1 MASDNAKTAL
11 LCAYTLACAKQ
22 YAKAEGLI
30 LSDTELAKTPEAM
43 DLLARIRVEQGDIA
57 EARRLWQEI
66 QSLHP
71 EHRPSHL
78 ALRNLDKPPRK
89 QRSRT
94 WAIIGGVVVLLIG
107 FLLGAFFMHREPDRI
122 VTFDWPNLPNMQA
135 LRQLEQYR
143 GQVVR
148 ITLGSEYL
156 SDPKRSAHR
165 AVLTDMVSQALG
177 VKPECVFLAQAPE
190 GLPAGAIRVELY
202 RR

>member
-43 DLLARIRVEQGDIA
+43 DLLARIRVEQGDLA

-71 EHRPSHL
+71 EHRPSQL
-78 ALRNLDKPPRK
+78 ALRNLDKPPR
-89 QRSRT
+89 
-94 WAIIGGVVVLLIG
+94 VG

-122 VTFDWPNLPNMQA
+122 ATFDWSTLPNRQA
-135 LRQLEQYR
+135 LQQLEQYR
-143 GQVVR
+143 GKAVR